1 MEHRLDHHDRRS
13 RVYRDSCEDARVLYL
28 LQHAV
33 DVLRRL
39 GVYREQR
46 RTSREEHIHEV
57 LGGLGHHVDVE
68 EGLGPALAQR
78 LDERGAVGE
87 VRDEVAVHYVD
98 VEPVG
103 LALEPFDVS
112 ADVERVGG
120 EQRRRYEHAA
130 SLFEF
135 G

>member
-1 MEHRLDHHDRRS
+1 M
-13 RVYRDSCEDARVLYL
+13 
-28 LQHAV
+28 
-33 DVLRRL
+33 DVLRGL

-46 RTSREEHIHEV
+46 RTSGEEHIDEV
-57 LGGLGHHVDVE
+57 LGGLGHHVNVE
-68 EGLGPALAQR
+68 ECLGPASAQR

-98 VEPVG
+98 VKPVG

-112 ADVERVGG
+112 ADVKRVGG
-120 EQRRRYEHAA
+120 EQRRRYEHTA
-130 SLFEF
+130 SFFEF